1 MEIWILPRP
10 RPREE
15 RNSTGAR
22 RVHGERGTHSMLDDD
37 VEIASSPCCSRT
49 SDTSTKGRILDWTNP
64 APSFAQQGD
73 SQRACLLPNKLWYR
87 WECWF
92 PGDAALRVC
101 VWGGGAGLSGNGIQ
115 TVGNVRGSA
124 FHRLPRRS
132 GTAGLGRRRP
142 PSYQPGLHVR
152 YAAPLSTAQRS
163 SRAQSWLCR
172 SRNPVEVDSAQV
184 NRVGGG
190 LGPRQKSRPPGLKGR
205 AGDRERRALSAVAP
219 PTPRPWPG
227 PCGFSAQVS
236 FEKVTA

>member
-1 MEIWILPRP
+1 MLV
-10 RPREE
+10 
-15 RNSTGAR
+15 S
-22 RVHGERGTHSMLDDD
+22 RGR
-37 VEIASSPCCSRT
+37 CS
-49 SDTSTKGRILDWTNP
+49 
-64 APSFAQQGD
+64 
-73 SQRACLLPNKLWYR
+73 AC
-87 WECWF
+87 
-92 PGDAALRVC
+92 VC
-101 VWGGGAGLSGNGIQ
+101 VGGGGAGLSGNGIR

-163 SRAQSWLCR
+163 SRAQSWLFR
-172 SRNPVEVDSAQV
+172 SRNPVEVDSARM

-219 PTPRPWPG
+219 PTPRPLARAVRLLGSGLVREGHCLTHPAVAISRCNHRDG
-227 PCGFSAQVS
+227 GSGGFHCISV
-236 FEKVTA
+236 